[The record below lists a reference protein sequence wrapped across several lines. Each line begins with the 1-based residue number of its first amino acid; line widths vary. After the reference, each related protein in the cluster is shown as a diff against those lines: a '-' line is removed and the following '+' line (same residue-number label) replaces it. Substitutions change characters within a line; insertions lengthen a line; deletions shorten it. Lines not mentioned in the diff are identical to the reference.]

1 MAEFVFLGRSPKE
14 IEIFGGEVFFDID
27 GKNIG
32 KLSLESQSIQVSP
45 GTHTIKMYKSH
56 TYDTFIGFAETTIEL
71 HDGDQLMVKYACP
84 MMINQPGNIVVS
96 DYNEQKEKD
105 AICQREVA
113 IQRDFIEQEN
123 QKRIAEEKYRNGVWI
138 MIAIAVVIGIF
149 YGLEMASIY

>member
-1 MAEFVFLGRSPKE
+1 
-14 IEIFGGEVFFDID
+14 
-27 GKNIG
+27 
-32 KLSLESQSIQVSP
+32 
-45 GTHTIKMYKSH
+45 
-56 TYDTFIGFAETTIEL
+56 
-71 HDGDQLMVKYACP
+71 MVKYACP